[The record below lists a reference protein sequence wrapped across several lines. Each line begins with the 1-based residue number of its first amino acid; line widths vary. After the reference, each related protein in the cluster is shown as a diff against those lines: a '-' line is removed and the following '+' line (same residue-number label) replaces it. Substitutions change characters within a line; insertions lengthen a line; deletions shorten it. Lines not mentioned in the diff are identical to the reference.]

1 MAASKK
7 PKMKDLPKKAVG
19 AKKAAQVKGGRTA
32 AGYKPPRGSQ

>member
-19 AKKAAQVKGGRTA
+19 AKKAAQVKGGAKARP
-32 AGYKPPRGSQ
+32 GQIKGSF

>member
-19 AKKAAQVKGGRTA
+19 AKKAAQVKGVMKKKA
-32 AGYKPPRGSQ
+32 ARLR

>member
-19 AKKAAQVKGGRTA
+19 AKKAAQVKGGVKLQRMRA
-32 AGYKPPRGSQ
+32 R

>member
-19 AKKAAQVKGGRTA
+19 AKKAAQVKGGLKKRL
-32 AGYKPPRGSQ
+32 R